1 MPEYLAPGTYVEEVR
16 GDVVPIQG
24 VSTSTAGFVG
34 LTERGP
40 TQTMLITSW
49 PEYLRWYGDPV
60 DPAQTALPL
69 SVQGFFANGGERVYI
84 ARITGANAVA
94 ATTTLAS
101 SGVDL
106 VLTAIGGGEWGNRI
120 AVRVLPATKSTDR
133 FRLQVAYFKDGDPTA
148 PVLAGAVPTVLE
160 DYDEL
165 SVDVRDARYVLG
177 AVNAASHLI
186 KLEGEGKQPPGLPT
200 IPSLPENPPD
210 PKAPAEPPFTWLTTG
225 TEGTI
230 PLTAAD
236 FVGHP
241 EAAPDALTGLSALAA
256 IDDIAILAVPDAVNK
271 VLLPEQR
278 QRDTLVQAM
287 IEQCEQL
294 RDRVVVLDVE
304 RGAGDR
310 ITVAPSEFLGTRSDY
325 AAIYYPHVR
334 VLDPRSRNTV
344 LVPPSGFVAGIY
356 AHNDVT
362 RGVHKA
368 PANYEVR
375 GILTRDLTPTEG
387 PLEYV
392 VTKGQHAIL
401 NPFGI
406 NVIRDFRATGQ
417 GIRVWGA
424 RTTSSDPEWIYVNV
438 RRLFNYVEESV
449 DKGLQWVVF
458 EPNAEPT
465 WARVRRTIETFLE
478 RVWRDGA
485 LMGTTREEAFF
496 VRCDRTTMSTDDI
509 LNGRLICLVG
519 LAAVRPAEFVI
530 LRFQQMTVES
540 AT

>member
-1 MPEYLAPGTYVEEVR
+1 MPEYLTPGTYVEEVR

-40 TQTMLITSW
+40 TRTMLVTSW
-49 PEYLRWYGDPV
+49 PEYLRWYGGTTDTSV
-60 DPAQTALPL
+60 SALSF

-84 ARITGANAVA
+84 SRITAEGAAA
-94 ATTTLAS
+94 ATFELQ
-101 SGVDL
+101 SGGAAL
-106 VLTAIGGGEWGNRI
+106 VVTALGSGAWGNNMW
-120 AVRVLPATKSTDR
+120 VRVLPATKSADR
-133 FRLQVAYFKDGDPTA
+133 FRLQVVYRLPEDERPGVDLVRSA
-148 PVLAGAVPTVLE
+148 TVLE

-165 SVDVRDARYVLG
+165 SVNPKDARYVNG

-186 KLEGEGKQPPGLPT
+186 SVSWGTGDPGAPNETDFQRLASGT
-200 IPSLPENPPD
+200 DAGTDDDGNP
-210 PKAPAEPPFTWLTTG
+210 L
-225 TEGTI
+225 
-230 PLTAAD
+230 PLTGAD
-236 FVGHP
+236 FIGDP
-241 EAAPDALTGLSALAA
+241 SAAPDQLSGLAALEA
-256 IDDIAILAVPDAVNK
+256 IDDVAILAIPDAVNLN
-271 VLLPEQR
+271 LLGEG
-278 QRDTLVQAM
+278 LVEAM
-287 IEQCEQL
+287 LDQCERL
-294 RDRVVVLDVE
+294 RDRFAVLDVPP
-304 RGAGDR
+304 GVGDTILTNLGR
-310 ITVAPSEFLGTRSDY
+310 IVPRRSDY

-334 VLDPRSRNTV
+334 VVDPRSRNTV
-344 LVPPSGFVAGIY
+344 LVPPSGFVAGVY
-356 AHNDVT
+356 AFNDVT

-368 PANYEVR
+368 PANYELR
-375 GILTRDLTPTEG
+375 GILTKDLTPNEG

-392 VTKGQHAIL
+392 VTKGQQAVL

-424 RTTSSDPEWIYVNV
+424 RTISSDPEWIYVNV
-438 RRLFNYVEESV
+438 RRLFNFVEESV
-449 DKGLQWVVF
+449 DQGLQWVVF

-496 VRCDRTTMSTDDI
+496 VRCDRTTMSSDDI

-530 LRFQQMTVES
+530 LRFQQMTVE
-540 AT
+540 ATT

>member
-40 TQTMLITSW
+40 TQAMLITSW

-60 DPAQTALPL
+60 DPARSALPL

-84 ARITGANAVA
+84 ARITRSDAAA
-94 ATTTLAS
+94 ATATFPSAD
-101 SGVDL
+101 VDL
-106 VLTAIGGGEWGNRI
+106 VLTAIGNGEWGNLI
-120 AVRVLPATKSTDR
+120 TARVLPATKSADR
-133 FRLQVAYFKDGDPTA
+133 FRLQVAYFKGGDPAA

-165 SVDVRDARYVLG
+165 SVDARDARYVLG

-186 KLEGEGKQPPGLPT
+186 SLSGAGGQPPGMPTVPALPAQ
-200 IPSLPENPPD
+200 PP
-210 PKAPAEPPFTWLTTG
+210 APADPADPPFQWLTNG
-225 TEGTI
+225 SDGNNA
-230 PLTAAD
+230 LTATE
-236 FVGHP
+236 FVGDP
-241 EAAPDALTGLSALAA
+241 SVAPDRLAGLSVLAA
-256 IDDIAILAVPDAVNK
+256 IDGIAILAVPDAVNK
-271 VLLPEQR
+271 ALLTDAER
-278 QRDTLVQAM
+278 SLLVDAM
-287 IEQCEQL
+287 IEQCERL
-294 RDRVVVLDVE
+294 RDRVVILDVE
-304 RGAGDR
+304 QGAGDR
-310 ITVAPSEFLGTRSDY
+310 ITTTPASFIGPRSDY

-334 VLDPRSRNTV
+334 VLDPRSRNAV
-344 LVPPSGFVAGIY
+344 LVPPSGFVAGLY
-356 AHNDVT
+356 AFNDVT

-368 PANYEVR
+368 PANYELR

-392 VTKGQHAIL
+392 VTKGQQAIL

-449 DKGLQWVVF
+449 DEGLQWVVF

-485 LMGTTREEAFF
+485 LMGTTKEEAFF